1 MTSSAATT
9 LLQRLQAGD
18 GAASEQLFPLVYEEL
33 HRLAERYMNA
43 QHSAHT
49 LQPTALVHEAYVKL
63 IDVDPTRLNDRA
75 HFFRLAASAMR
86 SILVDHARARRRVKR
101 GGDRLRVTLDEPLVS
116 SGAADGLPDLLDLDA
131 ALQRLSEM
139 DPQLGEIVEARF
151 FGGLTVPETAALTG
165 VSARTVERGWRVAR
179 AWLLQEL
186 GGATPGADDD
196 VAAPP
201 RG

>member
-1 MTSSAATT
+1 MTANAATL

-18 GAASEQLFPLVYEEL
+18 GQAGEQLFPLVYEEL
-33 HRLAERYMNA
+33 HRLAERYMSRQNN
-43 QHSAHT
+43 AHT

-63 IDVDPTRLNDRA
+63 IHVDPARLSDGA

-86 SILVDHARARRRVKR
+86 SILVDHARARQRVKR
-101 GGDRLRVTLDEPLVS
+101 GGDRLRVTLDDPLVTT
-116 SGAADGLPDLLDLDA
+116 GDDDRLPDLLDLDA
-131 ALQRLSEM
+131 ALERLGDM
-139 DPQLGEIVEARF
+139 DKQLAEIVEARF
-151 FGGLTVPETAALTG
+151 FGGLTVPETASLSG

-186 GGATPGADDD
+186 GGSDASGD

-201 RG
+201 AS